1 MSERRPLQGANN
13 QTKGQRQ
20 EKAGRRSDLST
31 TSCDDLVLGPKGDR
45 CQWMF
50 VTVAGDVDV
59 ETSESTD
66 EKKRKSRVRRSDKRP
81 AKSLEKGKQFKG
93 WTGRQTDRQIDRRTG
108 V

>member
-59 ETSESTD
+59 ETRSPQTRRKESRECGAVTKD
-66 EKKRKSRVRRSDKRP
+66 QPRVSRKVNSSKVGQAD
-81 AKSLEKGKQFKG
+81 
-93 WTGRQTDRQIDRRTG
+93 RQTDR
-108 V
+108 